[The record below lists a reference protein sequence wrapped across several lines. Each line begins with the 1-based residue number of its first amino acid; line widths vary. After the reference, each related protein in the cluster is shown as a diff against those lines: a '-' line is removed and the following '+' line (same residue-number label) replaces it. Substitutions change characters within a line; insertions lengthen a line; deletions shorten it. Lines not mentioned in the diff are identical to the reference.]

1 MLLPDGMQVLG
12 AAIATCLSNVIA
24 MCYFIAV
31 YRNVSKTS
39 ILRVRMNGNYP
50 SVQSFKEIFE
60 VSHPAGISVFLFD

>member
-1 MLLPDGMQVLG
+1 
-12 AAIATCLSNVIA
+12 

-50 SVQSFKEIFE
+50 SVQSFKEIFG
-60 VSHPAGISVFLFD
+60 VGLPAGISVFLSD